1 MEAVVLHGLGDY
13 RNEMVPIP
21 EPGFQEVLI
30 KVEAVG
36 ICASDAK
43 VFIGAEKYWG
53 KQGKIWPIQSQKCK
67 SSNLAFRT
75 RKVSNGFTPNTWP

>member
-13 RNEMVPIP
+13 RNEIVPIP
-21 EPGFQEVLI
+21 EPGFQELLI

-53 KQGKIWPIQSQKCK
+53 KPGKILSIQSQNAK
-67 SSNLAFRT
+67 SSNFAYRT
-75 RKVSNGFTPNTWP
+75 RQMSNGFTPNTRP